1 MRSSHE
7 ACKVS
12 NNELANGVA
21 AASHW
26 IELTIDS
33 SDLQVCFAGESLSTY
48 RALVQ
53 SYTRVGTKCEA
64 VRFYYYHGGLVQLRK
79 VR

>member
-1 MRSSHE
+1 MRSSRE

-12 NNELANGVA
+12 YNEIDNGVA

-26 IELTIDS
+26 TELTIDS
-33 SDLQVCFAGESLSTY
+33 SDLQVCFAGESLSAY

-53 SYTRVGTKCEA
+53 SYSSLFSLLWQISAIPESTLNTNI
-64 VRFYYYHGGLVQLRK
+64 LL
-79 VR
+79 

>member
-26 IELTIDS
+26 IELTTDS
-33 SDLQVCFAGESLSTY
+33 SDLPVCFAGESLSAY

-53 SYTRVGTKCEA
+53 SYSWLLSLLWQISAIPESTLNTNIL
-64 VRFYYYHGGLVQLRK
+64 F
-79 VR
+79 